1 MKEGGW
7 RWGLRFLEESWLL
20 CAVTEPSNLD
30 RNWTTSARMHVDHRA
45 FSGIGYHG
53 GQGTKGLG
61 RLLYHEHIL
70 GCLQVVQFSE
80 SVIVEVLQSHV
91 VFKVNLVE

>member
-1 MKEGGW
+1 MFASLYLLKTV
-7 RWGLRFLEESWLL
+7 RKRFKNVNLL
-20 CAVTEPSNLD
+20 FLF
-30 RNWTTSARMHVDHRA
+30 HLL
-45 FSGIGYHG
+45 
-53 GQGTKGLG
+53 GLG